1 MRERE
6 WQIALGNLRA
16 AESQFGSDHYFVLG
30 IKGGLNMQ
38 ITLDNSEGLL
48 YIQVREG
55 KINKTVEL
63 DAENEIFVDLDK
75 YNKVLGF
82 EFINPVN
89 VSGKELNNFA
99 KKFNVPLLNIL
110 SPQGMK
116 KLSKRKELVPA

>member
-1 MRERE
+1 MR
-6 WQIALGNLRA
+6 
-16 AESQFGSDHYFVLG
+16 
-30 IKGGLNMQ
+30 

-55 KINKTVEL
+55 KIIKTVEL
-63 DAENEIFVDLDK
+63 DSENEIFVDLGK
-75 YNKVLGF
+75 NNKVPGF

-89 VSGKELNNFA
+89 VSGRELNSFA